1 MTFEGKSGV
10 AEHIGNTGKREP
22 LEESI
27 GFDFTRLESF
37 SNLGIQQH
45 PVRFFGQ
52 LNQFENQP
60 KICR

>member
-1 MTFEGKSGV
+1 MTFEDKSGV

-37 SNLGIQQH
+37 SDLRIQQH
-45 PVRFFGQ
+45 LVRFS
-52 LNQFENQP
+52 
-60 KICR
+60 K